1 VGPRDS
7 PINSDPARLAGAG
20 SFHPVPHPSRP
31 PHRDA
36 PAAAEPPGPA
46 PASNRIDPPKPHS
59 PHPDRPVPAS
69 RRWHHEFWPAWL
81 LYAPLLPWI
90 ALLALR
96 HRSLMACLAAN
107 PGIEKGGG
115 LIDESKFSIAR
126 GFHGLGTP
134 GFRHAATALV
144 PAGQPPAL
152 RADAA
157 LALID
162 ARPDLGGFPV
172 ILKPDAGQRGH
183 GVRLARTPD
192 DVRAY
197 FVATTRAVIVQEY
210 APGPEECGILW
221 IRRYAPGAAPPGTR
235 REGFIFAITRKQF
248 PVIAGDGSSTLEALV
263 RAHQRYRLQASVFL
277 ARHAA
282 QRGRVLAAGERLRL
296 AEAGNHAQGAIFLD
310 GSDLITPA
318 LEDAADALARAFP
331 DPAGRPGGLDFGRF
345 DVRYESDDALRAG
358 RGLVAV
364 EFNGTSA
371 EATALYDPSRGP
383 LFAYRLLLAQWGHLF
398 RVGAARVRAGAT
410 PPRFADALRWLR
422 DHRATRD
429 GSPIAD

>member
-1 VGPRDS
+1 M
-7 PINSDPARLAGAG
+7 
-20 SFHPVPHPSRP
+20 
-31 PHRDA
+31 
-36 PAAAEPPGPA
+36 
-46 PASNRIDPPKPHS
+46 PASS
-59 PHPDRPVPAS
+59 
-69 RRWHHEFWPAWL
+69 RWHHEFWPAWL
-81 LYAPLLPWI
+81 LYAPVVPWV

-126 GFHGLGTP
+126 GFEGLGAP
-134 GFRHAATALV
+134 AFRHAATALV
-144 PAGQPPAL
+144 PAGPSHAL
-152 RADAA
+152 RAHAA

-183 GVRLARTPD
+183 GVRLARSPD
-192 DVRAY
+192 DLRAY
-197 FVATTRAVIVQEY
+197 FAATTRAVIVQEY
-210 APGPEECGILW
+210 APGPQECGIFW
-221 IRRYAPGAAPPGTR
+221 IRRHPPGAAPRGTH
-235 REGFIFAITRKQF
+235 REGFIFSITRKQF
-248 PVIAGDGSSTLEALV
+248 PIVTGDGSSTLEALV
-263 RAHQRYRLQASVFL
+263 RAHPRFRLQAKVFL

-282 QRGRVLAAGERLRL
+282 QRDRVLAAGERLRL

-318 LEDAADALARAFP
+318 LEESVDALARAFR
-331 DPAGRPGGLDFGRF
+331 DPEGRPGGLDFGRF

-383 LFAYRLLLAQWGHLF
+383 TFAYRLLMAQWAHLY

-410 PPRFADALRWLR
+410 PPRLADALRWLR
-422 DHRATRD
+422 HHRATRD
-429 GSPIAD
+429 GSAIAD